1 MPLCIVVTRDVE
13 MRYRGFLG
21 SIMLEASPGVYV
33 GPKLTKG
40 VRDRTWSVLEDWHAT
55 LQTGSIVM
63 IWRDTSA
70 PGGLQIKALGE
81 PPKDIVEHEG
91 ALLVRRLFRKS

>member
-1 MPLCIVVTRDVE
+1 MPLCIVVTRNVE

-40 VRDRTWSVLEDWHAT
+40 VRERVWNVLEDWHST
-55 LQTGSIVM
+55 LNNGSVVM
-63 IWRDTSA
+63 IWRDALA
-70 PGGLQIKALGE
+70 PGGLRMRCLGE
-81 PPKDIVEHEG
+81 PPKDITEHEG
-91 ALLVRRLFRKS
+91 ALLVRRSFPLN